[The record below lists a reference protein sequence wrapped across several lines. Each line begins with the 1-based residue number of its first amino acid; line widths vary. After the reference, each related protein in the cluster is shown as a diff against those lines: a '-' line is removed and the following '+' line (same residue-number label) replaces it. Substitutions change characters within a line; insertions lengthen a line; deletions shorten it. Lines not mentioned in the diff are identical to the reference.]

1 MRRRQI
7 LAGGTALLS
16 GSFAGCALPSNTIRV
31 REATPKEIV
40 EDVSMQVDM
49 ESKEYDV
56 IRSAV
61 KNGTATRTGQNRWF
75 DRQNTVLFNQ
85 TVYTVNE
92 TQLASEKATRYE
104 IGIYPMPEDISPDED
119 ISPELG
125 VIRYD
130 KLPPTD
136 RRKLNRTLS
145 RGSAKENSGELNV
158 EYEPTAEGANRSVF
172 VPKQQY
178 DRLQY
183 NGELYR
189 VTVEREFPSDVE
201 YQYKVTEIAG
211 DVEGFAEQIRDKHL
225 FTLDGLSPAEQAVI
239 EEAIETGQAD
249 SWDSADSESV
259 ISNIREHRALKAD
272 DGSNEGTWLMK
283 YDGGEYLVYLY
294 W

>member
-40 EDVSMQVDM
+40 EDVSMRVNT

-61 KNGTATRTGQNRWF
+61 KNGTDTRTGQNRWF
-75 DRQNTVLFNQ
+75 DRQNTVLFNK

-92 TQLASEKATRYE
+92 TQLASEKAIRYE
-104 IGIYPMPEDISPDED
+104 IGIYPAPENTS
-119 ISPELG
+119 SELG

-145 RGSAKENSGELNV
+145 PGSTKEIPGELKV
-158 EYEPTAEGANRSVF
+158 EYEPTAEGTNRSVF

-189 VTVEREFPSDVE
+189 VTVERAFSSDVE
-201 YQYKVTEIAG
+201 YQYEVTEIAG
-211 DVEGFAEQIRDKHL
+211 NVEGFAEQIRDKHL

-239 EEAIETGQAD
+239 EEAIETGEVAWE
-249 SWDSADSESV
+249 SEDSESV

-272 DGSNEGTWLMK
+272 DGPNEGTWLMK

>member
-7 LAGGTALLS
+7 LAGGTVLLS
-16 GSFAGCALPSNTIRV
+16 GSFAGCALPSNSIRV
-31 REATPKEIV
+31 GEATSKEIV
-40 EDVSMQVDM
+40 EAVSMRVDV

-61 KNGTATRTGQNRWF
+61 KNGTATRTGENRWF

-104 IGIYPMPEDISPDED
+104 IGIYPVPEDIN
-119 ISPELG
+119 PELG

-145 RGSAKENSGELNV
+145 RESTKENSGELNV
-158 EYEPTAEGANRSVF
+158 EYESTAEGTNRSVF

-239 EEAIETGQAD
+239 EEAIETGQVD

-259 ISNIREHRALKAD
+259 ISNIREHRALRAEEGD
-272 DGSNEGTWLMK
+272 AGTWLMR

>member
-16 GSFAGCALPSNTIRV
+16 GSFAGCALPSNSIRV
-31 REATPKEIV
+31 REATSKEIV
-40 EDVSMQVDM
+40 EAVSMRVDV

-61 KNGTATRTGQNRWF
+61 KNGTATRTGENRWF

-119 ISPELG
+119 ISSELG
-125 VIRYD
+125 VVRYD

-136 RRKLNRTLS
+136 RRKLNRTLPS
-145 RGSAKENSGELNV
+145 GSTKENSGELNV
-158 EYEPTAEGANRSVF
+158 EYESTAEGTNRSVF

-189 VTVEREFPSDVE
+189 VTVERAFSSDVE
-201 YQYKVTEIAG
+201 YQYEVTEIAG
-211 DVEGFAEQIRDKHL
+211 NVEGFAEQIRDKYL

-239 EEAIETGQAD
+239 EEAIETGQVD

-259 ISNIREHRALKAD
+259 ISNIREHRALRAEEGD
-272 DGSNEGTWLMK
+272 AGTWLMK

>member
-16 GSFAGCALPSNTIRV
+16 GSFAGCALPSNSIRV
-31 REATPKEIV
+31 REATSKEIV
-40 EDVSMQVDM
+40 EAVSMRVDV

-61 KNGTATRTGQNRWF
+61 KNGTATRTGENRWF

-104 IGIYPMPEDISPDED
+104 IGIYPVPEDIN
-119 ISPELG
+119 PELG
-125 VIRYD
+125 VIRYN

-136 RRKLNRTLS
+136 RRKLNRTLPRES
-145 RGSAKENSGELNV
+145 TKENSGELNV
-158 EYEPTAEGANRSVF
+158 EYEPTAEGTNRSVF

-211 DVEGFAEQIRDKHL
+211 NVEGFAEQIRDKHL

-239 EEAIETGQAD
+239 EEAIETGQVD

-259 ISNIREHRALKAD
+259 ISNIREHRALRAEEGD
-272 DGSNEGTWLMK
+272 AGTWLMK